1 MEKTESETFKFFR
14 DASHYMTW
22 ILNSCL
28 LFGICSSICYLPL
41 ITGVHTNPASDEKF
55 KEVMDEQFETI
66 KKQKDIYLAEER
78 ALRVRNF
85 AQFS

>member
-14 DASHYMTW
+14 DASPYLTW
-22 ILNSCL
+22 ILIPCL
-28 LFGICSSICYLPL
+28 LFGICSSICYLPP